1 MTIDATT
8 AARWRAS
15 IIAAVLIAGGAGYWL
30 GRPGSDDAATSAN
43 NGRKILYYY
52 DPMVPQEKYQ
62 DPAALSSMGMATVPK
77 YADDSDAGG
86 AAPGVKIDP
95 AAMQNLGIRVEIGR
109 AHV

>member
-15 IIAAVLIAGGAGYWL
+15 IIVAVLIAGGAGYWL
-30 GRPGSDDAATSAN
+30 GRPGSDDAAAS

-52 DPMVPQEKYQ
+52 DPMVPQEHYQ
-62 DPAALSSMGMATVPK
+62 DPAALSSMGMKTVPK
-77 YADDSDAGG
+77 YADDASVSG

-95 AAMQNLGIRVEIGR
+95 AAMQNLGIRVATDR
-109 AHV
+109 KSVV